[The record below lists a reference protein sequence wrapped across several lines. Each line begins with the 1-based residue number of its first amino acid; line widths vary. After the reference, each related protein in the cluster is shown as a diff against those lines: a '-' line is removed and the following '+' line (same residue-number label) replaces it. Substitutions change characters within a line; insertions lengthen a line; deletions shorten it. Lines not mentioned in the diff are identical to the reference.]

1 MKPTRRTRDL
11 RGLNEPEKRNWRLK
25 RDRQSYARRME
36 DVSYRLLR
44 KIRLAIT
51 YDERRKSG
59 KTSEKAGKKEN
70 AG

>member
-11 RGLNEPEKRNWRLK
+11 RGLTEPEKRNWRLQ
-25 RDRQSYARRME
+25 RDRISHAKRMQ

-44 KIRLAIT
+44 KIRLAIA
-51 YDERRKSG
+51 YDERKSG